1 MSLKLKFE
9 FLCEALFDDSETIN
23 NFINRALI
31 LDKSGR
37 LFKFFPESL
46 YKLII

>member
-9 FLCEALFDDSETIN
+9 FLCEVLFDHTETKN
-23 NFINRALI
+23 NFVTRALI

-37 LFKFFPESL
+37 LFKFFPE
-46 YKLII
+46 